1 MKTGMNRLG
10 LAGLVAALLWVLSP
24 ALAAKEGGH
33 YNLYVTGQ
41 AFDDDGKAL
50 LYRELHRCNSPRSR
64 CVIEYVD
71 PGQQTLARKE
81 LDYSD
86 SAYAPDVTMR
96 NLLLESL
103 KRASGGDDAAT
114 VIDAGFDNYV
124 RSRWDELAA
133 GKTVDFPFL
142 VLGREQP
149 LAMQAA
155 RRDGDCAEDALCLAV
170 APQAWYLRL
179 VVPPIELTY
188 ARDSRRLLRYQGI
201 SNLRDAQGNSRL
213 VDIRYD
219 YADAPIAAAETDAN

>member
-1 MKTGMNRLG
+1 MTRVWSSH
-10 LAGLVAALLWVLSP
+10 LVAVLLCVLSP
-24 ALAAKEGGH
+24 ALWATGTGQ
-33 YNLYVTGQ
+33 YSLYVTGH
-41 AFDDDGKAL
+41 AFDDDGEAL
-50 LYRELHRCNSPRSR
+50 LYREVHRCNSERSR

-71 PGQQTLARKE
+71 PGQQPLARKE

-86 SAYAPDVTMR
+86 SAHAPDVTMR
-96 NLLLESL
+96 NLLAESL
-103 KRASGGDDAAT
+103 KTARGGDDTAT

-133 GKTVDFPFL
+133 GNTVEFPFL
-142 VLGREQP
+142 VLGRDQP

-155 RRDGDCAEDALCLAV
+155 RRDGDCTEDALCLAV
-170 APQAWYLRL
+170 TPQAWYLRL

-201 SNLRDAQGNSRL
+201 GNLRDAQGNSRQ

-219 YADAPIAAAETDAN
+219 YADAPMAAAEIDAN